1 MGERSQNNP
10 RSNIAENHVEIKTT
24 EAAPRLA
31 RQGLFPVYRQTVL
44 GGLARQ
50 GLFPV
55 YRQTVLGGLA
65 SRSPLMTE

>member
-1 MGERSQNNP
+1 LRSPLKANVGERSQNNP

-44 GGLARQ
+44 GGLA
-50 GLFPV
+50 
-55 YRQTVLGGLA
+55 